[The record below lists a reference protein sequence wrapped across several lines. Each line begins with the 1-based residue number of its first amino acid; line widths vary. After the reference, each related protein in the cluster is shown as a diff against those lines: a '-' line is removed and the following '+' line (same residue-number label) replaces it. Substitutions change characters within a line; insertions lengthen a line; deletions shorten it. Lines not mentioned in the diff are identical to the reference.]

1 MQLKNFMNFKNLN
14 FKKKNGAE
22 LDNIEF
28 FRAVQGELKEFITPL
43 NAKKNSAII
52 LVPFKSLSVDEFAF
66 PFANSKKVRE
76 ALKLQVMP
84 YAAAGS
90 VEIFPVVLEKVGRG
104 ANGLVWYV
112 SPDELTEYKYNYK
125 NEEEV
130 GQEPV
135 RNNVNNIVWPAPLPF
150 VSALTD
156 GTGVTLWAD
165 EENLCS
171 ILWQNYQP
179 VLTRWR
185 PRVRSTPEKEFAW
198 FDMYCKQ
205 RELERGEDFI
215 IDALDAE
222 SLKIIGDITRESII
236 KCPWISSVNLSRSAL
251 EGAIGLER
259 AVNLMTRAA
268 CWILFMGVI
277 ALAGS
282 YLKLNQVQNRIA
294 SVRSQSESLYKE
306 VFEPGRTG
314 RIANPVSLARDKI
327 AELQRGG
334 SEGRGFEDMLAD
346 LGSIF
351 IADPSMDIT
360 VEILRYNA
368 EGIDC
373 TGSAP
378 DMSTVLTFR
387 RAWESRAS
395 LAQLDNTQSVSGI
408 GYRFDLRV
416 RW

>member
-1 MQLKNFMNFKNLN
+1 MQLKNFNLKNL
-14 FKKKNGAE
+14 KKSGTE

-28 FRAVQGELKEFITPL
+28 LRVSQGELKEFIKPE
-43 NAKKNSAII
+43 NAKKNAPAII
-52 LVPFKSLSVDEFAF
+52 LSPFKSLSVDAFAF

-84 YAAAGS
+84 YSAAGS

-104 ANGLVWYV
+104 AQGVVWYV
-112 SPDELTEYKYNYK
+112 NPEELSLPEYKGIERESDIGQELTHVNL
-125 NEEEV
+125 
-130 GQEPV
+130 
-135 RNNVNNIVWPAPLPF
+135 NNIVWPAPLPF
-150 VSALTD
+150 VSALST

-171 ILWQNYQP
+171 VLWQDYKP

-185 PRVRSTPEKEFAW
+185 PRTRSTPDKEFAW
-198 FDMYCKQ
+198 FDIYCKE
-205 RELERGEDFI
+205 RELERSESFTF
-215 IDALDAE
+215 DALDSNDA
-222 SLKIIGDITRESII
+222 SLKIISDIVRESVI
-236 KCPWISSVNLSRSAL
+236 KCPWISSVNLSQSAL

-259 AVNLMTRAA
+259 TVSLMTRAA

-282 YLKLNQVQNRIA
+282 YLKLNQVNNRIA
-294 SVRSQSESLYKE
+294 AVRAQSESLYKE

-334 SEGRGFEDMLAD
+334 SEGRGFEDVLAD

-351 IADPSMDIT
+351 TEDPSMDIT

-378 DMSTVLTFR
+378 DMSTILTFR

-395 LAQLDNTQSVSGI
+395 LAQLDNTQSVSGV

-416 RW
+416 RF